1 MARKATEQTS
11 AASRMLE
18 DITKAGEDS
27 LPLDE
32 RLAVLARVRE
42 TGAESGAA
50 IDRFLMERIAGLR
63 EALST
68 VQEQHGELRTL
79 IKSLT
84 APPYFPAVYLTA
96 ANTPEVQGALVL
108 TDNERRV
115 VQVAEGVA
123 AEQLA
128 PGDEVFL
135 SRERNFVV
143 ARSSSPSFLTGE
155 VAAYSRS
162 TEDGRMVLRSRDEE
176 VVVLPKAALRG
187 AGLKAGDG
195 VRFSRS
201 AGLAFEKIEASKGE
215 EFFMEA
221 TPSDTFLEIGGLDR
235 EIESLK
241 RLITLHTFHPATA
254 RRYKLSRK
262 RSVLMEG
269 PPGNGKT
276 KVARATCNWLA
287 GMSRS
292 GRSQFINVKPGGL
305 NSMWYGATEERYRT
319 IFRIAREAAAADPD
333 VPVVMFWD
341 EVDAI
346 GGSRGESVHRID
358 DRMLNAFMAELNG
371 LEDRGNIVILAATNR
386 LDSLDPALLRPGQA
400 GRPGVALPSAA
411 RQGRARHSG
420 PLPAGR
426 YSVRRRWRRPGRG
439 ARSAARSGGSAVVRA
454 EQRHRIGGSYAA
466 RRQAP
471 HGEGRRPGERR
482 ATGIDC
488 PGRAGTRLC
497 SRGGGRASGRVQRG
511 HERRYLRLLHHRAA
525 RAHAAQCAELPA
537 RSAAG
542 CRRSPRRPGRAQSQS
557 SSSLPRGGGVIMGKH
572 ASPDAAVDALPK
584 LCGAD
589 IELGN
594 FIAGINQFGG
604 TGFEASHALLA
615 EIEGLPARRNGY
627 VESWW
632 PAAAPAADAKSGS
645 LAGACAPASD
655 WAYNPQ
661 DVSRRFLAS
670 NGGSAYID
678 LCHAELC
685 LPEVRSAFDHVAA
698 WHGMLRIVRG
708 ALDRANEG
716 RPRDRRIQV
725 LVNNSDGQGNSY
737 GSHLNFLISRQT
749 FDNIFWRKAHYT
761 TPTGALSRNWSA

>member
-386 LDSLDPALLRPGQA
+386 LDSLDPALLRPGRLGDLVLHFPQ
-400 GRPGVALPSAA
+400 P
-411 RQGRARHSG
+411 
-420 PLPAGR
+420 
-426 YSVRRRWRRPGRG
+426 RG
-439 ARSAARSGGSAVVRA
+439 K
-454 EQRHRIGGSYAA
+454 
-466 RRQAP
+466 
-471 HGEGRRPGERR
+471 
-482 ATGIDC
+482 
-488 PGRAGTRLC
+488 
-497 SRGGGRASGRVQRG
+497 
-511 HERRYLRLLHHRAA
+511 AA
-525 RAHAAQCAELPA
+525 RAILGRYLPA
-537 RSAAG
+537 DIPCAADGADRAAAREALLDQAVAQLFAQSSDTELADLTLRDGKHRTVRAADLVSGAQLESIAQAALERACVREAEGGPAGVCSADMSAAI
-542 CRRSPRRPGRAQSQS
+542 SDFFITAPRA
-557 SSSLPRGGGVIMGKH
+557 LTPR
-572 ASPDAAVDALPK
+572 
-584 LCGAD
+584 
-589 IELGN
+589 N
-594 FIAGINQFGG
+594 
-604 TGFEASHALLA
+604 
-615 EIEGLPARRNGY
+615 ARNYLR
-627 VESWW
+627 
-632 PAAAPAADAKSGS
+632 D
-645 LAGACAPASD
+645 L
-655 WAYNPQ
+655 PQ
-661 DVSRRFLAS
+661 DVDVVRVDLA
-670 NGGSAYID
+670 
-678 LCHAELC
+678 
-685 LPEVRSAFDHVAA
+685 VRKVSHPHRYRVEAA
-698 WHGMLRIVRG
+698 
-708 ALDRANEG
+708 
-716 RPRDRRIQV
+716 
-725 LVNNSDGQGNSY
+725 
-737 GSHLNFLISRQT
+737 
-749 FDNIFWRKAHYT
+749 
-761 TPTGALSRNWSA
+761 

>member
-32 RLAVLARVRE
+32 RLAVLAQLRE

-79 IKSLT
+79 IKNLT
-84 APPYFPAVYLTA
+84 APPYFPAVFLTA
-96 ANTPEVQGALVL
+96 ANTPEVQGALVQ

-135 SRERNFVV
+135 SHERNFVV

-155 VAAYSRS
+155 VATYSRS

-176 VVVLPKAALRG
+176 IVVLPKAALRD

-215 EFFMEA
+215 EFFLEA

-241 RLITLHTFHPATA
+241 RLITLHIFHPGTA
-254 RRYKLSRK
+254 RRYKLPRK

-287 GMSRS
+287 GMSQS
-292 GRSQFINVKPGGL
+292 GRSHFINVKPGGL
-305 NSMWYGATEERYRT
+305 NSMWYGATEQRYRD

-386 LDSLDPALLRPGQA
+386 LDSLDPALLRPGRLGDLVLHFPQPR
-400 GRPGVALPSAA
+400 GKAA
-411 RQGRARHSG
+411 RAILGRY
-420 PLPAGR
+420 LPADIPCAADGAG
-426 YSVRRRWRRPGRG
+426 PGRG

-454 EQRHRIGGSYAA
+454 EQRHRIGESYAA

-482 ATGIDC
+482 ATGIHR
-488 PGRAGTRLC
+488 PGRSGAGLR
-497 SRGGGRASGRVQRG
+497 SRSGRRASGSVQRG
-511 HERRYLRLLHHRAA
+511 HERRYLRLLHHGAA
-525 RAHAAQCAELPA
+525 RAHAAQCPELPA

-542 CRRSPRRPGRAQSQS
+542 CRRRPRRPGRAQSQS

-572 ASPDAAVDALPK
+572 ASPDAAVAPFRS
-584 LCGAD
+584 CAAR
-589 IELGN
+589 ISSWATSSPES
-594 FIAGINQFGG
+594 ISSAAPAI
-604 TGFEASHALLA
+604 EASHALLA

-627 VESWW
+627 SNSWW
-632 PAAAPAADAKSGS
+632 PAAALRLPTPMSGS
-645 LAGACAPASD
+645 LPAPAL
-655 WAYNPQ
+655 P
-661 DVSRRFLAS
+661 RR
-670 NGGSAYID
+670 GPIT
-678 LCHAELC
+678 
-685 LPEVRSAFDHVAA
+685 
-698 WHGMLRIVRG
+698 
-708 ALDRANEG
+708 
-716 RPRDRRIQV
+716 RRM
-725 LVNNSDGQGNSY
+725 
-737 GSHLNFLISRQT
+737 
-749 FDNIFWRKAHYT
+749 
-761 TPTGALSRNWSA
+761 